1 MKLSSTWLS
10 ILVVVALAAA
20 ANAGNIV
27 TDGDFEG
34 GSAGFSSSWTLV
46 AGFPNNIGVTQGF
59 LPNTFPQA
67 GSWFAF
73 FADGI
78 PIEDHFYQT
87 LATNIGDSYT
97 LTFWV
102 GIQTDNV
109 SDGST
114 KGTQI
119 YAPQLSIGWT
129 GGGENTLTFP
139 ASSATAPYA
148 EYTFSYVATSANTTL
163 DFAGADSYNTIIAL
177 DTVSVVDNGQVP
189 EPTAL
194 GLGAAGLLAI
204 GLLRRWKR

>member
-1 MKLSSTWLS
+1 MKLSRTWLS
-10 ILVVVALAAA
+10 MCALVALAAGA
-20 ANAGNIV
+20 HAGNIV
-27 TDGDFEG
+27 ADGDFEG
-34 GSAGFSSSWTLV
+34 GYAGFNSSWTLV

-59 LPNTFPQA
+59 PPTTFPQA

-102 GIQTDNV
+102 GIQSDDV

-119 YAPQLSIGWT
+119 YAPQLSVGWT

-148 EYTFSYVATSANTTL
+148 EYTFNYVATTTSTTL
-163 DFAGADSYNTIIAL
+163 DFAGADSYNTIVAL
-177 DTVSVVDNGQVP
+177 DTVSVVDNGPVP
-189 EPTAL
+189 EPAAL
-194 GLGAAGLLAI
+194 GLGGAGLLAI
-204 GLLRRWKR
+204 GLLRRWRR